1 MTIEKTVENNVCV
14 LALNGAID
22 SSKSVVLE
30 QAVNQAINEG
40 AHKLLLDCTGLEY
53 TSSAGLRVLLSTAK
67 KLRAAED
74 RFALCAPNE
83 NVSEVLDIA
92 GMSSILKIHP
102 TRKAA
107 LSAMSA

>member
-1 MTIEKTVENNVCV
+1 MTVEKTVENNVCV

-22 SSKSVVLE
+22 SSKSAVLE
-30 QAVNQAINEG
+30 QAINQAINDG
-40 AHKLLLDCTGLEY
+40 HRKLLLDCTSLEY

-67 KLRAAED
+67 KLRGAED
-74 RFALCAPNE
+74 RFALCTPNE

-102 TRKAA
+102 TREEAIH
-107 LSAMSA
+107 AMSA